1 MSKKIALALLTFV
14 FVSSNAF
21 ATYHV
26 VLKNG
31 TRYRAQEKWSVV
43 NGKALIL
50 LETGTTLQIDPAM
63 IDVKA
68 TSDANTSGYGDA
80 KLIATTGVDTTPK
93 KSDQPS
99 LGTITRNMSKKG
111 DDKAT
116 TAVTGSRSNV
126 REAPVPGQVGAEAIA
141 RFEAAYENMGLF
153 QRRVTPNGGASIR
166 VEVVT
171 DNEDQVFK
179 AISATSYVMAKL
191 PTVTKTRLDTV
202 ELVLTTLRGA
212 PAGRFTMTAEDAAA
226 IDSRKMTWS
235 QYFVEKVIF

>member
-1 MSKKIALALLTFV
+1 MSKKIALALLTLV

-50 LETGTTLQIDPAM
+50 LETGTTLQIDPAL
-63 IDVKA
+63 IDTKA
-68 TSDANTSGYGDA
+68 TSEANNSGYGDA
-80 KLIATTGVDTTPK
+80 RLIATTGVETTVQK
-93 KSDQPS
+93 KDQPS
-99 LGTITRNMSKKG
+99 LGTITRNMNKKN
-111 DDKAT
+111 DAT
-116 TAVTGSRSNV
+116 TAVTGSRSEI
-126 REAPVPGQVGAEAIA
+126 REAPASGQVGAEAIA

-153 QRRVTPNGGASIR
+153 QRRVSPNGAASVR
-166 VEVVT
+166 
-171 DNEDQVFK
+171 
-179 AISATSYVMAKL
+179 
-191 PTVTKTRLDTV
+191 VTKTRLDTV

-212 PAGRFTMTAEDAAA
+212 PAGRFTMTPDDAAA